1 VTTKESRKEKTMG
14 DTMGDTPAAAVPA
27 LGRLVGT
34 WTTEATH
41 PQVPG
46 TVVRGRTEIEWLEG
60 ERFLIVRARLDH
72 PDFPD
77 SISIIGDTDGLKMHY
92 FDSRG
97 VYRIVEVSISDD
109 SWKLWRDAPG
119 FSQRMIHTFEDSGDT
134 IVGLAQL
141 SRDDATWDDDLKIT
155 YRRER

>member
-1 VTTKESRKEKTMG
+1 MSNTLG
-14 DTMGDTPAAAVPA
+14 DPPASAVPL
-27 LGRLVGT
+27 LGKLVGT

-46 TVVRGRTEIEWLEG
+46 TVVQGRTEFEWLEG

-77 SISIIGDTDGLKMHY
+77 SISIIGDTDGLQMHY

-97 VYRIVEVSISDD
+97 VYRILEASISDD
-109 SWKLWRDAPG
+109 SWKLRRDAPE
-119 FSQRMIHTFEDSGDT
+119 FSQRMTHTFEDGGNT
-134 IVGLAQL
+134 IMGLAQL
-141 SRDDATWDDDLKIT
+141 SRDGTTWDDDLKIT
-155 YRRER
+155 YRREH